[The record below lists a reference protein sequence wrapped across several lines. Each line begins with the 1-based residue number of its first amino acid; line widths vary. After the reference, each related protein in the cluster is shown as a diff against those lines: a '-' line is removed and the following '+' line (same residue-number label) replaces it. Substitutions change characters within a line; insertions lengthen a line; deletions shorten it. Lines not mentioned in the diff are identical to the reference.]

1 MARIPKKQCY
11 GSWAKAIAVASGG
24 VVSTTIPA
32 GIFLAAPIIKHTILA
47 AGTRDYVFRLT
58 AVTYNADKTV
68 TVTGVVR
75 ESRVLPSSLL
85 TLLTNGYDTFQATTS
100 AVTLHLSAEESD

>member
-1 MARIPKKQCY
+1 MARISKKQCY
-11 GSWAKAIAVASGG
+11 GSWAKAISVASGG
-24 VVSTTIPA
+24 AVSATIPA
-32 GIFLAAPIIKHTILA
+32 GIFAAAPIIKHTILA

-68 TVTGVVR
+68 TVTGTIR
-75 ESRVLPSSLL
+75 QSQVLLALGDPFTAL
-85 TLLTNGYDTFQATTS
+85 TS